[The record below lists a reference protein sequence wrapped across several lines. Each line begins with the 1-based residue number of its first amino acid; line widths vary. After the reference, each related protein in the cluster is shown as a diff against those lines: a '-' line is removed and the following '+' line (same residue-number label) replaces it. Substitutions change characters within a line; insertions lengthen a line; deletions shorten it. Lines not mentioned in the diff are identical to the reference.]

1 MAVTGIGMGVSGAI
15 LGTSGKDSKSNI
27 EDTIKLLERKREE
40 YKKQNDSGLSDQS
53 DKKISDLDNRIKNL
67 QTRLDKM
74 KAEEQ
79 EDGECETC
87 KNRKYQDES
96 DDPGVSFKT
105 ASKVGA
111 GSAEA
116 AVRGHEYEH
125 VNRNQAKAAREGKEI
140 VYQSVIIKR
149 AICPECGKS
158 YVSGGE
164 TKTVTREKR
173 DERFDVGLFDK
184 TEELGK
190 LFDAVA

>member
-1 MAVTGIGMGVSGAI
+1 MAVSAIGAGESGVYGAY
-15 LGTSGKDSKSNI
+15 GKNSQSSI
-27 EDTIKLLERKREE
+27 EDTIKRLERQREKYQKDE
-40 YKKQNDSGLSDQS
+40 TVNSSDSS
-53 DKKISDLDNRIKNL
+53 DKKIADLDNRIKNL
-67 QTRLDKM
+67 RTRLDKM
-74 KAEEQ
+74 KTEE
-79 EDGECETC
+79 EENGECETC

-105 ASKVGA
+105 ASKIGA

-140 VYQSVIIKR
+140 VYQSVTIKR

-173 DERFDVGLFDK
+173 DERFDVGLTDK

>member
-1 MAVTGIGMGVSGAI
+1 MAVTGIGTGI
-15 LGTSGKDSKSNI
+15 LNTLPVTSDKSSKSNI

-40 YKKQNDSGLSDQS
+40 YKKQNDNSLSDQA

-74 KAEEQ
+74 KAEEE

-87 KNRKYQDES
+87 KNRKYQDQS

-125 VNRNQAKAAREGKEI
+125 VNRNQAKAAREDKEI

-173 DERFDVGLFDK
+173 DERFDVGLLDK

>member
-1 MAVTGIGMGVSGAI
+1 MAVSAIGAGESGVYGAY
-15 LGTSGKDSKSNI
+15 GKNSQSSV
-27 EDTIKLLERKREE
+27 EDTIKRLERQRDE
-40 YKKQNDSGLSDQS
+40 YQKNETVNSSDSS
-53 DKKISDLDNRIKNL
+53 DKKIADLDNRIKNL
-67 QTRLDKM
+67 RTRLDKM
-74 KAEEQ
+74 KTEE
-79 EDGECETC
+79 EENGECETC

-140 VYQSVIIKR
+140 VYQSVTIKR

-173 DERFDVGLFDK
+173 DERFDVGLWDK

>member
-1 MAVTGIGMGVSGAI
+1 MAVTGIGMGVPNT
-15 LGTSGKDSKSNI
+15 LPGTSDKSSKSNI

-40 YKKQNDSGLSDQS
+40 YKKQNDNSLSDQT

-67 QTRLDKM
+67 RTRLDKM
-74 KAEEQ
+74 KAEEE

-125 VNRNQAKAAREGKEI
+125 VNRNQAKAEREGKEI
-140 VYQSVIIKR
+140 VYQSVVIKR

-173 DERFDVGLFDK
+173 DERFDVGLLDK

>member
-1 MAVTGIGMGVSGAI
+1 MAVTGIGMGVPNT
-15 LGTSGKDSKSNI
+15 LPGTSDKSSKSNI

-40 YKKQNDSGLSDQS
+40 YKKQNDNSLSDQA

-67 QTRLDKM
+67 RTRLDKM

-125 VNRNQAKAAREGKEI
+125 VNRNQAKAAREDKEI

-173 DERFDVGLFDK
+173 DERFDVGLSDK

>member
-1 MAVTGIGMGVSGAI
+1 MAVTGIGMGVPNT
-15 LGTSGKDSKSNI
+15 LPGTSDKSSKSNI
-27 EDTIKLLERKREE
+27 EDTIKLLERKRDE
-40 YKKQNDSGLSDQS
+40 YKKQNDNSLSDQA

-67 QTRLDKM
+67 RTRLDKM
-74 KAEEQ
+74 KAEEE

-125 VNRNQAKAAREGKEI
+125 VNRNQAKAAREDKEI

-173 DERFDVGLFDK
+173 DERFDVGLSDK

>member
-1 MAVTGIGMGVSGAI
+1 MAVTGIGMGVPNT
-15 LGTSGKDSKSNI
+15 LPGTSDKSSKSNI

-40 YKKQNDSGLSDQS
+40 YKKQNDNSLSDQA

-67 QTRLDKM
+67 RTRLDKM
-74 KAEEQ
+74 KAEEE

-173 DERFDVGLFDK
+173 DERFDVGLSDK
-184 TEELGK
+184 TGELGK

>member
-1 MAVTGIGMGVSGAI
+1 MAVTGIGMGVSNTLPGA
-15 LGTSGKDSKSNI
+15 SGKDSQSNI
-27 EDTIKLLERKREE
+27 EDTIKRLERKREE
-40 YKKQNDSGLSDQS
+40 YKKQNDNSLSDQA

-67 QTRLDKM
+67 RTRLDKM

-125 VNRNQAKAAREGKEI
+125 VNRNQAKAEREGKEI
-140 VYQSVIIKR
+140 VYQSVVIKR

-173 DERFDVGLFDK
+173 DERFDVGLLDK

>member
-1 MAVTGIGMGVSGAI
+1 MAVSAIGAGESGVYGAY
-15 LGTSGKDSKSNI
+15 GKNSQSSI
-27 EDTIKLLERKREE
+27 EDTIKRLERQREKYQKDE
-40 YKKQNDSGLSDQS
+40 TVNSSDSS
-53 DKKISDLDNRIKNL
+53 DKKIADLDNRIKNL
-67 QTRLDKM
+67 RTRLDKM
-74 KAEEQ
+74 KTEE
-79 EDGECETC
+79 EENGECETC

-140 VYQSVIIKR
+140 VYQSVTIKR

-173 DERFDVGLFDK
+173 DERFDVGLTDK

>member
-1 MAVTGIGMGVSGAI
+1 MAVTGIGTGVPNTLPGA
-15 LGTSGKDSKSNI
+15 SDKSSKSNI

-40 YKKQNDSGLSDQS
+40 YKKQNDNSLSDQA

-74 KAEEQ
+74 KAEEE

-87 KNRKYQDES
+87 KNRKYQDQS

-125 VNRNQAKAAREGKEI
+125 VNRNQAKAAREDKEI

-173 DERFDVGLFDK
+173 DERFDVGLSDK

>member
-1 MAVTGIGMGVSGAI
+1 MAVTGIGTGI
-15 LGTSGKDSKSNI
+15 LNTLPGTSDKSSKSNI

-40 YKKQNDSGLSDQS
+40 YKKQNDNSLSDQA

-74 KAEEQ
+74 KAEEE

-87 KNRKYQDES
+87 KNRKYQDQS

-125 VNRNQAKAAREGKEI
+125 VNRNQAKAAREDKEI

-173 DERFDVGLFDK
+173 DERFDVGLLDK
-184 TEELGK
+184 TKELGK

>member
-1 MAVTGIGMGVSGAI
+1 MAVSPIGIGMSGTLI
-15 LGTSGKDSKSNI
+15 GTSDKDSRSNI

-40 YKKQNDSGLSDQS
+40 YQKQNDNTLSDSS
-53 DKKISDLDNRIKNL
+53 DKRIADLDNRIKNL
-67 QTRLDKM
+67 QTRLNKM
-74 KAEEQ
+74 KAEGQ

-125 VNRNQAKAAREGKEI
+125 VNRNRAKAARENKEI
-140 VYQSVIIKR
+140 VSQSVVIKR

-173 DERFDVGLFDK
+173 DERFDVGLSDK
-184 TEELGK
+184 TGELGK